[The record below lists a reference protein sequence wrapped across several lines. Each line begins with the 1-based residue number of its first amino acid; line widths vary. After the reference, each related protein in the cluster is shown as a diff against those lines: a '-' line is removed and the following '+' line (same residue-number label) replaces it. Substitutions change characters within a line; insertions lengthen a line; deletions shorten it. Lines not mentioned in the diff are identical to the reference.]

1 MDFPKSARVL
11 NRAEYL
17 RFFQGSE
24 VKRLGVC
31 TVFRIANTKGL
42 ARLGITVKAKVNS
55 VYRNKLKRAIRE
67 AFREGRAKMGSHD
80 YNVVVPGGV
89 RVDYKTHRL
98 VRAQLE
104 SIWSHENRF

>member
-1 MDFPKSARVL
+1 MDFPKSARIL

-17 RFFQGSE
+17 RFFQGSD

-31 TVFRIANTKGL
+31 TVFRIANTKGVP
-42 ARLGITVKAKVNS
+42 RLGITVKARVNS
-55 VYRNKLKRAIRE
+55 VYRNKLKRTIRE
-67 AFREGRAKMGSHD
+67 VFRLGRGSMAAHD

-89 RVDYKTHRL
+89 RVDHRTPRL
-98 VRAQLE
+98 VRTQLE